1 MFHWEGEVMKGFSET
16 LIWRNH
22 VRKRNIVLSRYVI
35 QVYMEYNFQH
45 HQKKVTVILLLK
57 WIRIKGKHLEN
68 KLLYCIYFVRLIG
81 RLREHVI
88 YAITSPESLR
98 VFVLDTK
105 KRNEINDLW

>member
-1 MFHWEGEVMKGFSET
+1 MFHWEGEVMEGFSET

-57 WIRIKGKHLEN
+57 
-68 KLLYCIYFVRLIG
+68 
-81 RLREHVI
+81 
-88 YAITSPESLR
+88 
-98 VFVLDTK
+98 
-105 KRNEINDLW
+105 